1 MSDRDDHAGHR
12 RPVTDWATDLD
23 HMDPKWTANPFPI
36 WSELRGACP
45 IARSDRYGGV
55 YLPTRYEDVR
65 EIASDPARFSSK
77 RPVVRANP
85 PKVRLPSPPISSD
98 PPHHGPARQILLPM
112 FAPKAID
119 RLIPRTREIC
129 SELLDAIGDRT
140 TCDAAIDYAQHIP
153 LRVIAMMLGVPEKDG
168 ELFRHWI
175 HVFLEE
181 TIADEASGAERL
193 VTVAREMD
201 DYFRPFAEARRR
213 EPRDDLISHL
223 VHAEMNGK
231 PLTDNHF
238 YGTLRLLLIAGIDT
252 TWSAIGASLLHLAS
266 VEADRRRIAADPS
279 LLPTAVEEFLR
290 AYAPVT
296 MARQVVD
303 DTSVNGCP
311 MKAGEMILLAFPAAN
326 RDPAMFPSPDEVI
339 IDRKENRHATFG
351 LGIHRCLGSN
361 LARME
366 LRTALEL
373 WLQRFPEFSLV
384 PGGKVEWSKGAVR
397 GPRTVPVRIGR

>member
-1 MSDRDDHAGHR
+1 MSDRNETKSPR
-12 RPVTDWATDLD
+12 KPVTDWATDLD
-23 HMDPKWTANPFPI
+23 HMDPRWTADPYPI
-36 WSELRGACP
+36 WSELRQSCP
-45 IARSDRYGGV
+45 IAHSERYGGV
-55 YLPTRYEDVR
+55 HLPTRYDDVR

-98 PPHHGPARQILLPM
+98 PPHHGPARQLLLPV

-119 RLIPRTREIC
+119 KLVPRTREIC
-129 SELLDAIGDRT
+129 TELLDAIGDCE
-140 TCDAAIDYAQHIP
+140 TCDAAVNFAQHVP
-153 LRVIAMMLGVPEKDG
+153 PRVIAMMLGVPEKDG
-168 ELFRHWI
+168 DLFRHWI

-181 TIADEASGAERL
+181 TIADEEGGADRL
-193 VTVAREMD
+193 VAVSREMD

-252 TWSAIGASLLHLAS
+252 TWSAIGSSLLHLAS
-266 VEADRRRIAADPS
+266 VEQDRRRLAAEPA
-279 LLPTAVEEFLR
+279 LIPTAVEEFLR

-296 MARQVVD
+296 MARQVVA
-303 DTSVNGCP
+303 DTSVSGCP

-326 RDPAMFPSPDEVI
+326 RDPALFPNPDEVI

-366 LRTALEL
+366 LRTAIEL
-373 WLQRFPEFSLV
+373 WMARFPEFSLV
-384 PGGKVEWSKGAVR
+384 PGGTVEWSKGAVR
-397 GPRTVPVRIGR
+397 GPRTVPVRIHR